1 MPTRDELI
9 QTMKNQL
16 DELNAE
22 LGELEQKA
30 HSGREKLGQKFDE
43 QVAHIKAASEAARK
57 KLDELRAAGDDRWEA
72 VVAEAEKVRKALVH
86 SFNYFKSQLK

>member
-9 QTMKNQL
+9 EKLKQQL

-22 LGELEQKA
+22 LAEVELKA
-30 HSGREKLGQKFDE
+30 KAGREKLGQTYDE
-43 QVAHIKAASEAARK
+43 QVDQLKAASRVAK
-57 KLDELRAAGDDRWEA
+57 QKIDEVRAAGDDRWEA
-72 VVAEAEKVRKALVH
+72 VVAEAEKLRKALVH